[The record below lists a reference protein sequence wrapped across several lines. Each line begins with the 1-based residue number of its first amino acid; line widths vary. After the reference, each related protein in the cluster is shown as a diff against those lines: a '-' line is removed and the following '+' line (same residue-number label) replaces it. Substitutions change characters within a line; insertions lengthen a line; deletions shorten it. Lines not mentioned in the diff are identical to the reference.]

1 VSLASIIVAKEFEMS
16 SADPFEK
23 RQISAVQQDWDDREF
38 VEVVQINIL
47 KMAQFLNNFDHIVR
61 SKIATMNERL
71 TKLERMVDYCDAA
84 AKSTQDRIAR
94 DLQQNQPNQP
104 R

>member
-1 VSLASIIVAKEFEMS
+1 M

-23 RQISAVQQDWDDREF
+23 RPISAIQQDWDDREF
-38 VEVVQINIL
+38 VEVVQVNIL
-47 KMAQFLNNFDHIVR
+47 KMAQFLNQFDRVVR
-61 SKIATMNERL
+61 GKIATMNERL

-84 AKSTQDRIAR
+84 AKSTQDRIAK
-94 DLQQNQPNQP
+94 DMQQNQSGQ